1 MKEAW
6 KSNAKTF
13 KTIWTT
19 KSKLLLLLDFS
30 TRLRSTFTQSL
41 RRDDMVSSNM
51 MKQTDLSFADEIN
64 QKLVFYDD
72 KVGKARKRHDEICNK
87 KSVPKTVYYLDN
99 NNNLVNR
106 IDEIVNNQKA
116 KNEEMKEK

>member
-1 MKEAW
+1 MKEVW
-6 KSNAKTF
+6 RLNAKTF

-19 KSKLLLLLDFS
+19 KSKLLILLDFS

-72 KVGKARKRHDEICNK
+72 KVGKARKRHDEI
-87 KSVPKTVYYLDN
+87 
-99 NNNLVNR
+99 
-106 IDEIVNNQKA
+106 
-116 KNEEMKEK
+116 